1 MRKPHCGLLFTEIV
15 LTFHSEAVS
24 LFIICHVLKYSAIIY
39 NRCLLAP
46 WLDEFVFVDRKKKS
60 ITRATIVLTYQN
72 IRKMEGLKRVN
83 DLCIGEKG

>member
-15 LTFHSEAVS
+15 LIFHSEAVS

-46 WLDEFVFVDRKKKS
+46 WLDEFVFVGRIVNEDIGNSDMDR
-60 ITRATIVLTYQN
+60 I
-72 IRKMEGLKRVN
+72 
-83 DLCIGEKG
+83 